1 VDPTAVVN
9 EVSEGVTVVL
19 PARDAARTLARVLA
33 ALGDELHAA
42 DEVIVV
48 DNGSIDETVELARR
62 ASATVI
68 EALPAGSVGR
78 ARNRGWDA
86 ATRDIVVFLDADA
99 VVLPGWRRGLSVALD
114 EHPNA
119 VIGCARVLVGRNAWS
134 WVAQLQV
141 GTPWLPQ
148 GSLRRA
154 RSLPSF
160 CLALRR
166 DVPLRFDELFG
177 GEDGVFAA
185 DATQLGLELVFDPRF
200 AAVHEEYRDT
210 FADVRRW
217 HRRLAFGMARCGPL
231 QAEGIRKRFLSR
243 FPVHYFVL
251 ARLPIMYRRV
261 RWDAELRRRFLRL
274 LPYLVVAEWALGL
287 SALRY
292 VLRRPPMRGSTSTA
306 SRATG
311 GSTRSAAPPTGAT

>member
-1 VDPTAVVN
+1 MTGAGAGVSIVV
-9 EVSEGVTVVL
+9 
-19 PARDAARTLARVLA
+19 PARDAARTLTHVLD
-33 ALGDELHAA
+33 ALVGELDPGDEL
-42 DEVIVV
+42 IVV
-48 DNGSIDETVELARR
+48 DNGSVDDTVELARR

-68 EALPAGSVGR
+68 EALPAGSVGL

-86 ATRDIVVFLDADA
+86 ATRDVVVFLDADA
-99 VVLPGWRRGLSVALD
+99 VVLPGWRRGLSVGLG
-114 EHPNA
+114 EHPNG
-119 VIGCARVLVGRNAWS
+119 VLGCARVLVGRNPWS

-148 GSLRRA
+148 GQPRRVG
-154 RSLPSF
+154 SLPSF

-166 DVPLRFDELFG
+166 DVPLRFDEVFG
-177 GEDGVFAA
+177 GEDGLFAA
-185 DATQLGLELVFDPRF
+185 DAARRGLELVFDPRF

-217 HRRLAFGMARCGPL
+217 HRRLAFGMARCGRL
-231 QAEGIRKRFLSR
+231 QAEGIRKRAFSR
-243 FPVHYFVL
+243 FPLHYFAL

-261 RWDAELRRRFLRL
+261 HSDAELRGRFLRL

-292 VLRRPPMRGSTSTA
+292 VVRRPPLRGGTSTVPRA
-306 SRATG
+306 AAGSSRD
-311 GSTRSAAPPTGAT
+311 AAPPTGAT

>member
-1 VDPTAVVN
+1 
-9 EVSEGVTVVL
+9 VSDGSAGVTVVV

-33 ALGDELHAA
+33 ALAEELTPD

-48 DNGSIDETVELARR
+48 DNGSVDETVELARQ

-86 ATRDIVVFLDADA
+86 ASRDVVVFLDADA
-99 VVLPGWRRGLSVALD
+99 IVLPGWRQGLEVALT
-114 EHPNA
+114 EFPNS
-119 VIGCARVLVGRNAWS
+119 VIGCARELVGRNAWS

-141 GTPWLPQ
+141 GTPWLAQ
-148 GSLRRA
+148 GSPRRVG
-154 RSLPSF
+154 SLPSF
-160 CLALRR
+160 CIAVPR

-177 GEDGVFAA
+177 GEDALFAA
-185 DATQLGLELVFDPRF
+185 DATRLGLDLIFEPRF

-210 FADVRRW
+210 LADVRRW

-231 QAEGIRKRFLSR
+231 QAEGIRKRLLSR
-243 FPVHYFVL
+243 VPVHYFVL
-251 ARLPIMYRRV
+251 ARLPILYRRV
-261 RWDAELRRRFLRL
+261 RRDEALHRRFLVL

-292 VLRRPPMRGSTSTA
+292 IWRRPPLRGGISTA
-306 SRATG
+306 TRPAA
-311 GSTRSAAPPTGAT
+311 GSTRNAAPPSGAT

>member
-1 VDPTAVVN
+1 MSGGSA
-9 EVSEGVTVVL
+9 GVTVVV
-19 PARDAARTLARVLA
+19 PARDASRTLPQVLA
-33 ALGDELHAA
+33 ALEDELEPV
-42 DEVIVV
+42 DELLVV
-48 DNGSIDETVELARR
+48 DNGSVDGTVELARA

-78 ARNRGWDA
+78 ARNRGWDV
-86 ATRDIVVFLDADA
+86 ATRDVVVFLDADA
-99 VVLPGWRRGLSVALD
+99 VVLPGWRRGLSEVLD

-119 VIGCARVLVGRNAWS
+119 VVGCARVLVGRNAWS

-148 GSLRRA
+148 GSPRQV

-166 DVPLRFDELFG
+166 DLPLRFDELFG
-177 GEDGVFAA
+177 GEDGLFAA
-185 DATQLGLELVFDPRF
+185 DATRLGLELVFDPRF

-210 FADVRRW
+210 FAAVRQW

-231 QAEGIRKRFLSR
+231 QAEGIRKRVLSR
-243 FPVHYFVL
+243 VPVHYFVL

-261 RWDAELRRRFLRL
+261 RGDAELRRRFRRL

-292 VLRRPPMRGSTSTA
+292 VVRRPPLCATGSTVPPA
-306 SRATG
+306 AA
-311 GSTRSAAPPTGAT
+311 GSTRDAAPPTGAT